1 MQAKKERYICEG
13 KEYDKL
19 FPKPNLTEKTV
30 KRGATVDDTVKFIP
44 KVVQET
50 KWQTEKIAEQLK
62 GETVYETCR
71 NIWEFI
77 YTHVRYHKN
86 EAGLEQVRSPARLW
100 HDRFRGVDCDCYTV
114 TICGLLLNCD
124 VDIGS
129 IVLRITKYKNNY
141 FQHIYP
147 VVRTENPADSGTG
160 FNYITLDCVV
170 DKFDYEEPYTEKQ
183 DTKMDLH
190 YLDGFS
196 ETQLQEP
203 YDGDDFD
210 GLGKKGKAKGKGKGF
225 FKKVLHATN
234 KLNPATVMLRNGI
247 LASMK
252 LNIFKIA
259 QRIKWA
265 YASEAELQKQ
275 GGDISKWKKLVT
287 IKDKL
292 EKIFYGAGGKQENLK
307 KAILTGKGNKN
318 KEVAGLFGYMPEGT
332 VFEMNE
338 RTPLPQLI
346 GEDIYTSENV
356 EGMEGFEGFGE
367 LGEPVTA
374 ATIASATGVLAAI
387 AGLLKGIGN
396 IFPKKEKG
404 SEDFE
409 NTEKEDAAVAEQAQ
423 HLPASKSDD
432 TALTIEEDGT
442 DSSTNKKEVAKT
454 DGSGEDSGD
463 GSKPKGFWA
472 NNKKWLKPTLWGIGG
487 VIGLSLLYAGYR
499 YVTKPKKNTS
509 PQPALSGL
517 KGKKKKHDSKDK
529 KKNVEL
535 V

>member
-1 MQAKKERYICEG
+1 MQAKKERYIREG

-44 KVVQET
+44 KVVMKT
-50 KWQTEKIAEQLK
+50 KWQTEKLAEQLK
-62 GETVYETCR
+62 GENIYETCR

-77 YTHVRYHKN
+77 YTHVRYHKDD
-86 EAGLEQVRSPARLW
+86 AGLEQIRSPARLW

-129 IVLRITKYKNNY
+129 IILRITKYKNDY

-147 VVRTENPADSGTG
+147 MVQTEKG
-160 FNYITLDCVV
+160 NYITLDCVV

-183 DTKMDLH
+183 DTKMDLQ

-196 ETQLQEP
+196 DTQLHKQYEM
-203 YDGDDFD
+203 DDTN
-210 GLGKKGKAKGKGKGF
+210 GLGKKGKGKVKGF

-234 KLNPATVMLRNGI
+234 KLNPATVMLRNGM
-247 LASMK
+247 LAAMK

-265 YASEAELQKQ
+265 YASEADMQKQ
-275 GGDISKWKKLVT
+275 GGDLARWKKLVKV
-287 IKDKL
+287 KDKL
-292 EKIFYGAGGKQENLK
+292 EKIFYGAGGKPENLK
-307 KAILTGKGNKN
+307 KAILKGKGNKN

-332 VFEMNE
+332 VFEMSE

-346 GEDIYTSENV
+346 GEEIYKSENV

-374 ATIASATGVLAAI
+374 ATIASATGVLGAI

-409 NTEKEDAAVAEQAQ
+409 NTEKEDAAVTEQAKN
-423 HLPASKSDD
+423 LPAFKSDD
-432 TALTIEEDGT
+432 AALTPAEDGT
-442 DSSTNKKEVAKT
+442 DSSANKKEIAKT
-454 DGSGEDSGD
+454 DGSGDNTTSDDE
-463 GSKPKGFWA
+463 KPKGFWQ

-487 VIGLSLLYAGYR
+487 VTGLSLLYAGYR
-499 YVTKPKKNTS
+499 YMTKPKKNLS
-509 PQPALSGL
+509 SQPALSGL
-517 KGKKKKHDSKDK
+517 KGKKNTKDKKDK